1 MISETKYLIAYE
13 DFREALPLTKGTWLV
28 ILHASRIPPHVG
40 LMIDGNY
47 NSLTIKERELN
58 VSSEAILKTISQKK
72 IEALFLNL
80 NKHPVFSSD
89 YQLNTFQY
97 QLNQFTAV
105 KHGEATCLSPLKLF
119 FEEFY
124 AIKNNKGQLFYDFV
138 DELYQNDYITQAIGS
153 NIANKQENNIF
164 TLPHYTN
171 EELQQR
177 IKYERDTYLKP

>member
-13 DFREALPLTKGTWLV
+13 DCTEPSVLSKGTWLV
-28 ILHASRIPPHVG
+28 VLHASRIPPHVG

-58 VSSEAILKTISQKK
+58 VSSEALLKMISQKK
-72 IEALFLNL
+72 IETLFLKL
-80 NKHPVFSSD
+80 VRHPVFSSD
-89 YQLNTFQY
+89 HQLNIFQE

-105 KHGEATCLSPLKLF
+105 KQNEATCLSPLKLF

-124 AIKNNKGQLFYDFV
+124 AVKNNKEQLFFDFLE
-138 DELYQNDYITQAIGS
+138 ELYQNEYLVQAVGLNVI
-153 NIANKQENNIF
+153 NKANN
-164 TLPHYTN
+164 TLALPHYTN

-177 IKYERDTYLKP
+177 IANERAVFLK